1 MGSSFSCSQNSYE
14 PLTLSHPA
22 FVSVLRA
29 RQRGALAEK
38 KGKKMKARTTL
49 LLLGLLCAMQARAH
63 GGLIDLSVYDR
74 TDGKRL
80 AVYWHGGRA
89 YVVGKPGNEY
99 QVSVKNRLREDVL
112 AIVSVDGV
120 NVVSGETAHP
130 SQTGYVLSSYRS
142 YDIPG
147 WRKSLAEP
155 AAFYFTALPD
165 SYAARTGRPDN
176 VGVIGVAVFRRKQ
189 EPQPIAP
196 APHSRGD
203 GAPMMRSE
211 ASAAAAERSSAQA
224 KQQEDSRLGTGHGR
238 RETSYVQNVAFERAT
253 PGPAETITLYYDS
266 YRKREPQPIAPAPH
280 SRGDGAPMMR
290 SEASAAAAE
299 RSSAQAKQQEDSR
312 LGTGHGRRET
322 SYVQNVAFERA
333 TPGPAETIT
342 LYYDSYR

>member
-1 MGSSFSCSQNSYE
+1 
-14 PLTLSHPA
+14 
-22 FVSVLRA
+22 
-29 RQRGALAEK
+29 
-38 KGKKMKARTTL
+38 MKARTTL

-99 QVSVKNRLREDVL
+99 QISVKNRLREDVL

-142 YDIPG
+142 YDILG
-147 WRKSLAEP
+147 WRKSLAET

-196 APHSRGD
+196 APYSRGD
-203 GAPMMRSE
+203 GAPMMRNE

-266 YRKREPQPIAPAPH
+266 YRNLVARGVIRESVPMAPLP
-280 SRGDGAPMMR
+280 R
-290 SEASAAAAE
+290 
-299 RSSAQAKQQEDSR
+299 
-312 LGTGHGRRET
+312 
-322 SYVQNVAFERA
+322 AF
-333 TPGPAETIT
+333 PGFVPDPA
-342 LYYDSYR
+342 